1 MQNEKNLKQ
10 YQELVAAGHLPVERG
25 LRLTPEDHIRR
36 DLITRIMC
44 DMELDTEAFGAEWG
58 VSFSEKFADGL
69 AELPELEADGLV
81 RLEPGRIVVTQ
92 LGSLFL
98 RNIAMGFD
106 AYLKEA
112 VQTQGQQ
119 PRYSRTA

>member
-1 MQNEKNLKQ
+1 
-10 YQELVAAGHLPVERG
+10 
-25 LRLTPEDHIRR
+25 
-36 DLITRIMC
+36 MC
-44 DMELDTEAFGAEWG
+44 DMELDTEAFGVEWG
-58 VSFSEKFADGL
+58 VDFNQKFADGL
-69 AELPELEADGLV
+69 AELPALAADGLV
-81 RLEPGRIVVTQ
+81 RLEPGRIVVTK

-112 VQTQGQQ
+112 AAGQQ

>member
-1 MQNEKNLKQ
+1 VQ
-10 YQELVAAGHLPVERG
+10 
-25 LRLTPEDHIRR
+25 
-36 DLITRIMC
+36 
-44 DMELDTEAFGAEWG
+44 
-58 VSFSEKFADGL
+58 
-69 AELPELEADGLV
+69 
-81 RLEPGRIVVTQ
+81 LEPGRIVVTP

-112 VQTQGQQ
+112 AQAQGQQ